1 MAKSFKL
8 NRYFTFKV
16 EMGEDCELEVRTK
29 RLSATDLI
37 DYTHEIGVLQDRL
50 EKEDKTAVKDI
61 YLLNIDLLNSQVVE
75 LKGLIDED
83 GNEVKLPETDEARKD
98 LFNDLGIDFIN
109 KACNKFAEGIKVDE
123 KRD

>member
-1 MAKSFKL
+1 
-8 NRYFTFKV
+8 
-16 EMGEDCELEVRTK
+16 MGEDCELEVRTK

-50 EKEDKTAVKDI
+50 QKEDKAAVKDI

-109 KACNKFAEGIKVDE
+109 KACNKFADGIRVDE
-123 KRD
+123 KKD

>member
-50 EKEDKTAVKDI
+50 EKEDKTAVKG
-61 YLLNIDLLNSQVVE
+61 YLSFE
-75 LKGLIDED
+75 H
-83 GNEVKLPETDEARKD
+83 
-98 LFNDLGIDFIN
+98 
-109 KACNKFAEGIKVDE
+109 
-123 KRD
+123 

>member
-98 LFNDLGIDFIN
+98 LFNELGIDFIN
-109 KACNKFAEGIKVDE
+109 KGSNKFTDGIRVDE
-123 KRD
+123 KKD